1 MIKDKIKRIFIA
13 GMMMSLVITGNNE
26 ILVQAAG
33 NDQAVENEMTGAEA
47 EWKVRD
53 SHNLSGLTYHTK
65 ESAHFR
71 ILWGDERPSTQN
83 VKITDEMVQ
92 GNLDH
97 LESIRDFYV
106 NEMGLQDIGL
116 TPWDKSKTQRYKCNV
131 YISDTGLGSVSGNG
145 WAYVNTDSQG
155 YAFMVLSQNAMSVSN
170 PQSTVLPHET
180 AHVFVHHQG
189 GTCVW
194 DWNEPI
200 ADFFS
205 NEWQKNAA
213 AFKDGPSTIG
223 FEPFVKNTEW
233 RYPSEKKWY
242 EIWPIF
248 TYIYENPDHITG
260 LGPDGIRKLL
270 KDGKDS
276 DKSYYHKIERVTGVE
291 IEKILCGTIRRLVT
305 MDFDKQELYQSNLKK
320 YKSNMYTT
328 LESTDDGWMKV
339 PDAKAPQQT
348 GYNII
353 PLSID
358 LSKGYIDVNLQG
370 TSTSADAGYRASIV
384 TVTKSGKTRYS
395 DMWSG
400 GINAM
405 NLRGD
410 EKEAYLVVVAL
421 PKELKQITVYN
432 GSTVD
437 TSDTERYP
445 YKVKITRGSES
456 NTEYNA
462 AQDAVVKAD
471 YSNTNTS
478 VTKVNDG
485 TLANDSSSTTWNSW
499 CKDANKTYP
508 YPITM
513 EWDKK
518 QSLSGMEVMWWAD
531 DAEAGTASGDGVM
544 FPKNCEV
551 QYYDE
556 ASGSYKKITGMTDE
570 NNMITDQVGV
580 KYGTETQASDKA
592 SDYLLGKNRYWNI
605 VTFPEKIETTKL
617 RLLVTKPDK
626 ADAKSGIGIG
636 EWQVFGES
644 ASILQGD
651 NIAPEGTVKADY
663 SNTNTSTLKVNDKI
677 LANDSSSTTWN
688 TWCKDG
694 NKTYPYPVSIEWD
707 REKTISGMRV
717 MWWADDAETGTASGD
732 GVLFPAKCT
741 VQYYDER

>member
-1 MIKDKIKRIFIA
+1 M
-13 GMMMSLVITGNNE
+13 
-26 ILVQAAG
+26 Q
-33 NDQAVENEMTGAEA
+33 
-47 EWKVRD
+47 
-53 SHNLSGLTYHTK
+53 
-65 ESAHFR
+65 
-71 ILWGDERPSTQN
+71 
-83 VKITDEMVQ
+83 
-92 GNLDH
+92 
-97 LESIRDFYV
+97 
-106 NEMGLQDIGL
+106 
-116 TPWDKSKTQRYKCNV
+116 
-131 YISDTGLGSVSGNG
+131 
-145 WAYVNTDSQG
+145 
-155 YAFMVLSQNAMSVSN
+155 
-170 PQSTVLPHET
+170 
-180 AHVFVHHQG
+180 
-189 GTCVW
+189 
-194 DWNEPI
+194 
-200 ADFFS
+200 
-205 NEWQKNAA
+205 
-213 AFKDGPSTIG
+213 
-223 FEPFVKNTEW
+223 
-233 RYPSEKKWY
+233 
-242 EIWPIF
+242 
-248 TYIYENPDHITG
+248 
-260 LGPDGIRKLL
+260 
-270 KDGKDS
+270 
-276 DKSYYHKIERVTGVE
+276 
-291 IEKILCGTIRRLVT
+291 
-305 MDFDKQELYQSNLKK
+305 
-320 YKSNMYTT
+320 
-328 LESTDDGWMKV
+328 
-339 PDAKAPQQT
+339 KAPQQT

-518 QSLSGMEVMWWAD
+518 QSLSGMKVMWWAD

-556 ASGSYKKITGMTDE
+556 ASGSYKK
-570 NNMITDQVGV
+570 NN
-580 KYGTETQASDKA
+580 
-592 SDYLLGKNRYWNI
+592 R
-605 VTFPEKIETTKL
+605 
-617 RLLVTKPDK
+617 
-626 ADAKSGIGIG
+626 
-636 EWQVFGES
+636 
-644 ASILQGD
+644 
-651 NIAPEGTVKADY
+651 
-663 SNTNTSTLKVNDKI
+663 ND
-677 LANDSSSTTWN
+677 
-688 TWCKDG
+688 
-694 NKTYPYPVSIEWD
+694 
-707 REKTISGMRV
+707 R
-717 MWWADDAETGTASGD
+717 
-732 GVLFPAKCT
+732 
-741 VQYYDER
+741 